1 MLENYT
7 IYDKLWENKSKLT
20 MTRPFMTVRTGLNV
34 YNKKRNEE
42 NKENETF
49 QLKLS
54 SFSFS

>member
-7 IYDKLWENKSKLT
+7 IYDKLGENKSKLT